1 MAVNFLNTATPGKN
15 EPLKKKSGFFG
26 MKEKKAVG
34 VNLMSSEVLNEA
46 SRAIVRRNIFLLI
59 GTLVIAL
66 ALAALSYGA
75 LMVWGS
81 QEQKKVGVIR
91 QELDSVNAA
100 ITKMEKENSNL
111 TAFQNK
117 LSMIKTLVDDHK
129 ELAPFFDA
137 LEKNT
142 LPEVFY
148 STLAFSG
155 DGVASLSATTT
166 SYTNVGRQLL
176 AFQESKGFIKSVQFT
191 GIASSLNQQGDVI
204 GVSFTIQLELDPAL
218 FIKEGLPLT
227 PNP

>member
-1 MAVNFLNTATPGKN
+1 MAVNFLNTNSPGKN
-15 EPLKKKSGFFG
+15 EPAQKKPGFFG
-26 MKEKKAVG
+26 AKEKKAVG
-34 VNLMSSEVLNEA
+34 VNLMSSEVLDEA

-59 GTLVIAL
+59 GSFVIAL
-66 ALAALSYGA
+66 AIAALVYGA
-75 LMVWGS
+75 LITWGA
-81 QEQKKVGVIR
+81 QEQKKVSVIR
-91 QELDSVNAA
+91 LELDSANNDIA
-100 ITKMEKENSNL
+100 KMEKENANL

-117 LSMIKTLVDDHK
+117 LSTIKTLVDDHK
-129 ELAPFFDA
+129 ELQPFFDA

-155 DGVASLSATTT
+155 EGAASLSATTT

-176 AFQESKGFIKSVQFT
+176 AFQESKGFIKSVQFS

-204 GVSFTIQLELDPAL
+204 GVSFTVQLQLDPTL
-218 FIKEGLPLT
+218 FVPLA